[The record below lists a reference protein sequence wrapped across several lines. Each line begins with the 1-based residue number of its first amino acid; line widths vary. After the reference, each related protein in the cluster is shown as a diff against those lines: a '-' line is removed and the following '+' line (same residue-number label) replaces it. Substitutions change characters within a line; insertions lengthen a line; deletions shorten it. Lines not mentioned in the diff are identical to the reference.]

1 MNKDFREKLADLIDD
16 LQAYFDNTKKRD
28 RILKELKDLLNREVE

>member
-16 LQAYFDNTKKRD
+16 LQVYYDFPKKRD
-28 RILKELKDLLNREVE
+28 KILKELRDLLNKLDL